1 MQDEAQCRAAVFCR
15 QKRASAACVNHH
27 PVGKEMYVEVWFCR
41 LTCSILRSK
50 RSLPPENWQLL
61 AGAASFCRQRKT
73 IFCKECAVEI
83 SGFGSNM
90 LCPGHYLYVFIS
102 GNYPHKNAD
111 FIPPNFA
118 KFLLTFLDYSKIQID
133 LHWFCSI
140 NNIWRSF
147 NFQRCHRIRIP
158 MLVFSSPVVST
169 LKLPA
174 LLCIN

>member
-1 MQDEAQCRAAVFCR
+1 MQDEAQCLAAVFCR
-15 QKRASAACVNHH
+15 QKRISAACVNHH
-27 PVGKEMYVEVWFCR
+27 PDR

-102 GNYPHKNAD
+102 GNYPHKSAD
-111 FIPPNFA
+111 FVPLNFA
-118 KFLLTFLDYSKIQID
+118 KFILAFANYFKNKQNCIGFVSKKYVAK
-133 LHWFCSI
+133 LRFSE
-140 NNIWRSF
+140 
-147 NFQRCHRIRIP
+147 IP
-158 MLVFSSPVVST
+158 SNPNPPCLSFSSPAVT
-169 LKLPA
+169 A
-174 LLCIN
+174 ELL